1 MRPRPSFFALA
12 LVTGLASITSPALVG
27 VASSPAPP
35 ACPTVPRA
43 GPCVAV
49 PRAVPPASE
58 RFGWPLAPPH
68 PVVRAFAE
76 PSSPYG
82 PGHRGVDLGG
92 GAGAPVLSAGAGV
105 VVFAGPLAGRGVVS
119 VDHPNGLRT
128 TYEPLFPAVTAGR
141 RVAAGAVLGRL
152 RAGHRDC
159 PSTCLHWGVR
169 RGDEYVDPLSLVAT
183 GHVRLLPWEEE
194 S

>member
-1 MRPRPSFFALA
+1 MPSITRPRRSLFALV
-12 LVTGLASITSPALVG
+12 LVTGLTAVTSPALVG
-27 VASSPAPP
+27 VASAP
-35 ACPTVPRA
+35 ACAAPDSSCAAVPRA
-43 GPCVAV
+43 GPLS
-49 PRAVPPASE
+49 SE

-68 PVVRAFAE
+68 PVVRAFEE

-92 GAGAPVLSAGAGV
+92 VPGAPVLSAGAGV

-128 TYEPLFPAVTAGR
+128 TYEPLTPAVAPGR

-152 RAGHRDC
+152 RAGHRGC
-159 PSTCLHWGVR
+159 PSACLHWGVR
-169 RGDEYVDPLSLVAT
+169 RGEQYLDPLSLVAT
-183 GHVRLLPWEEE
+183 GHVRLLPWKEEG
-194 S
+194 